1 MSEGRYRGLLLDAVQ
16 DAVYLSA
23 QNQQLQA
30 DNKLLHKGQYVDYPL
45 TDRAEPKPLKLN
57 VTGMPRDDSCSQHL
71 NLLCSQFQLWLK

>member
-45 TDRAEPKPLKLN
+45 TDGAEPKPLKLN
-57 VTGMPRDDSCSQHL
+57 VTGMPRDDAPNSI
-71 NLLCSQFQLWLK
+71 